1 MDSKLSKTIGIRI
14 NTLLAE
20 QGHKQKELAAHLGI
34 QDNTISYFVSG
45 RRTPNTEQIVKIADF
60 FNVSADYLLGR
71 TTAKT
76 TDKDLR
82 TAVEYTMLSEKSC
95 EYLHNFFGGNC
106 VMFLSYFNYLTEN
119 EIFTEIAMYLERYAF
134 NSMMKDFTGLGEKQ
148 NRENR
153 EKSDLILFYVQEF
166 IKDSFKKYI
175 KDGE

>member
-1 MDSKLSKTIGIRI
+1 MATF
-14 NTLLAE
+14 AE
-20 QGHKQKELAAHLGI
+20 NITVLREEKGKKRQEIADDLGI
-34 QDNTISYFVSG
+34 SRASLEYYEKGKRKPDIEILAKF
-45 RRTPNTEQIVKIADF
+45 ADYYG
-60 FNVSADYLLGR
+60 VSADYLLGR

-95 EYLHNFFGGNC
+95 EYLHNFFGGDC

-175 KDGE
+175 KGGE